1 MKEDQTIVIADDDP
15 EDCDL
20 ATEAMRLA
28 DMSNPVN
35 IVRDGHELIS
45 YLKNHVDAE
54 GERKPPAIILL
65 DLNMPRM
72 NGHDALK
79 QIKADPELSDIP
91 IIVMTTSSNEADV
104 EETYR
109 LGAQSYLVKPG
120 SFRELVEKFKHLRRY
135 WFETVR
141 RPRERGV

>member
-35 IVRDGHELIS
+35 IVRDGQELIS
-45 YLKNHVDAE
+45 YLKRHVDGA
-54 GERKPPAIILL
+54 GERSVPAIILL

-72 NGHDALK
+72 NGHDALR
-79 QIKADPELSDIP
+79 QIKADPDLADIP

-120 SFRELVEKFKHLRRY
+120 SFRELVEKFKQLRRY
-135 WFETVR
+135 WFETVK
-141 RPRERGV
+141 RPRERVV